1 MTRGVTCAAFCA
13 LTVVALMGAQAP
25 ADARIARAVCKPRI
39 DAIGTGQ
46 GLFGEGTENA
56 RAAAISNFESKA
68 ASRFGYRYGTF
79 ANARGVRWDCKKNA
93 ILQAKC
99 VVTASPCR

>member
-1 MTRGVTCAAFCA
+1 MTPAMKFTPA
-13 LTVVALMGAQAP
+13 LALLVLAVMGGSEAN
-25 ADARIARAVCKPRI
+25 ARRPQIVCKPRI

-56 RAAAISNFESKA
+56 RAAAITNFESKA
-68 ASRFGYRYGTF
+68 ASRYGFRYGTY

-93 ILQAKC
+93 ILLAKC
-99 VVTASPCR
+99 VVSGSPCR

>member
-1 MTRGVTCAAFCA
+1 MVNGLKLSALLGLTAAAFV
-13 LTVVALMGAQAP
+13 TVAP
-25 ADARIARAVCKPRI
+25 AEARVVCKARI

-56 RAAAISNFESKA
+56 RAAAIANFESKA
-68 ASRFGYRYGTF
+68 SSRFGYRYGTF
-79 ANARGVRWDCKKNA
+79 ANARGVHWDCKKNA

-99 VVTASPCR
+99 VVTGSPCR

>member
-1 MTRGVTCAAFCA
+1 M
-13 LTVVALMGAQAP
+13 AP
-25 ADARIARAVCKPRI
+25 AVKFAPALALLVLAVTGTSDANARRPQVVCKPRI

-56 RAAAISNFESKA
+56 RAAAITNFESKA

-79 ANARGVRWDCKKNA
+79 AKARGVRWDCKKNA

-99 VVTASPCR
+99 VITASPCR

>member
-1 MTRGVTCAAFCA
+1 MTPFVKF
-13 LTVVALMGAQAP
+13 AP
-25 ADARIARAVCKPRI
+25 ALALLVLSLTGASDANARRPQVVCKPRI

-56 RAAAISNFESKA
+56 RAAAITNFESKA

-99 VVTASPCR
+99 VITASPCR